1 MQSVKEDATCE
12 AGLLWNVSWTAEG
25 SWELVLASYYIQ
37 ASNSDGRGFLK
48 QKMTPFIKDL
58 SMHLTQKSERLKE
71 DIL

>member
-37 ASNSDGRGFLK
+37 ASNSDDRGFLK
-48 QKMTPFIKDL
+48 QKMTPFIKDF
-58 SMHLTQKSERLKE
+58 SMHLTQKSERLE
-71 DIL
+71 EAIL